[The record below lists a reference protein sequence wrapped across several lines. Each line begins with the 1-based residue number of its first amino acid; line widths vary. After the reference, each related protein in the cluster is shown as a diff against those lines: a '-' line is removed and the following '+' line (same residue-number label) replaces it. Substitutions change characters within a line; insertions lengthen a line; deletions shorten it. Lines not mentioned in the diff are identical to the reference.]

1 MSIPDLKGRI
11 VFISGAAS
19 GIGLATAE
27 AFAEAGCTIV
37 ASDLRE
43 AALQQVRGSV
53 EAAGAAFHCLAFDVA
68 DEAAFEAAAADI
80 SSRIGTPDVV
90 INNAGIAV
98 HGSLLNVPTEAVH
111 RLMDVN
117 FYGVLYGCRAFLP
130 RMLAAGGNRH
140 LVNIASLA
148 SIQAMPN
155 MSAYAASKYA
165 VDGLTEALAIELD
178 GTPVDVS
185 CIHPGIINTPIAR
198 GDTYNK
204 DDDPSKIGQVAEY
217 YRQHGSSP
225 RVVADGIVRAVRNG
239 KAHLYVGAQA
249 PATAFLKRL
258 SPALTRKLA
267 KQMAR
272 KIGVA

>member
-1 MSIPDLKGRI
+1 MAIPNLKGRI
-11 VFISGAAS
+11 AFVTGAAS

-27 AFAEAGCTIV
+27 AFAQAGCTVV
-37 ASDLRE
+37 ATDLSE
-43 AALQQVRGSV
+43 PALQEARRVV
-53 EAAGAAFHCLAFDVA
+53 EAAGARFYALAFDVA
-68 DEAAFEAAAADI
+68 DEAAFEAAAAEVAA
-80 SSRIGTPDVV
+80 RVGTPDIVV
-90 INNAGIAV
+90 NNAGIAV
-98 HGSLLNVPTEAVH
+98 HGSLLNVPTDAVR

-140 LVNIASLA
+140 LVNVASLA
-148 SIQAMPN
+148 SVQAMPN

-178 GTPVDVS
+178 GTSVDVS
-185 CIHPGIINTPIAR
+185 CIHPGIINTPIAS
-198 GDTYNK
+198 GGTYNP
-204 DDDPSKIGQVAEY
+204 DTDPSRPSRVAEY
-217 YRQHGSSP
+217 YRRHGSPP
-225 RVVADGIVRAVRNG
+225 RVVAEGILQAVRDG

-249 PATAFLKRL
+249 SSTVLLKRL

-267 KQMAR
+267 SQMAR